1 MEELGLGSCR
11 WGWWVTP
18 ILPTLRVLS
27 TFHAVPRLRR
37 QESSSSLQQYFQ
49 YDTLQQKLKC
59 LEEENQKLRLE
70 VRGDTWG
77 AQWRSLR
84 GGYGGLRAAA
94 CPKTPFGG
102 AAGAA
107 PHTHPLHPQ
116 PQATNIAI
124 ETCQYEDQEHQLMID
139 CVEQFCTWWG
149 WWWVGGGAGHCCGGL
164 W

>member
-11 WGWWVTP
+11 RGWWVTP

-70 VRGDTWG
+70 VRGG
-77 AQWRSLR
+77 HV
-84 GGYGGLRAAA
+84 GCPAA
-94 CPKTPFGG
+94 K
-102 AAGAA
+102 
-107 PHTHPLHPQ
+107 L
-116 PQATNIAI
+116 
-124 ETCQYEDQEHQLMID
+124 
-139 CVEQFCTWWG
+139 
-149 WWWVGGGAGHCCGGL
+149 VGGIRRAQGCGVP
-164 W
+164 